1 VNYKIVLIALLLITT
16 GSIAAFNSKAI
27 RDGFS
32 PWLTTYIISAIT
44 ASIYDYQ
51 LRANLLPLTTT
62 SVFQHF
68 FFHSSWY
75 FVTIFVLHEQM
86 TLFKSIGL
94 FLAFLG
100 MLLMSVK

>member
-1 VNYKIVLIALLLITT
+1 MNFKIVLLAILLIIV

-27 RDGFS
+27 RDGYS
-32 PWLTTYIISAIT
+32 PWWTTYIVSAFT
-44 ASIYDYQ
+44 ASIYAYQ

-94 FLAFLG
+94 FLAFVG
-100 MLLMSVK
+100 MLFMSVK